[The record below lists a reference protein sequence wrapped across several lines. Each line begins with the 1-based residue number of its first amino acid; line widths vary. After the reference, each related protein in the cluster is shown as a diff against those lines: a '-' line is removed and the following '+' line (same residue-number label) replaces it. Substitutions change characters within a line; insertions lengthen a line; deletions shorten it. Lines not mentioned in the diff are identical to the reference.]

1 MSDTILTDQEV
12 INEEELNEIQA
23 DPRLTD
29 ACYHFWSSVLDVTY
43 GPTNIVPLPEYTPL
57 VGDYF
62 MTVEADPCDTL
73 KLKFSDGSIATR
85 PMYCTAWMR
94 SLDYLLYRYM
104 TLTLQKQTGK
114 LCTVFVSP
122 EIYKKY
128 SNYGDRSKAKKK
140 HTFTFL
146 PEYLSQPSIRT
157 TEVNK
162 HDYYTF
168 QTQCCYEPTILN
180 LFAHEI
186 FTRSDHNRWHRNP
199 RRDALIWTD
208 KTYGTDT
215 IPNYGLECFIA
226 HELLTGIS
234 LTTEITAALLEID
247 ETIRTAAFEQFCENN
262 TLDNVVR
269 LPFPFARAS
278 AARDYFFQI
287 NLDFATEKYRWRRN
301 NADNWVKQVLLR
313 SSYVANNHIDLLHK
327 ASFRPELPSYF
338 WESAVGDTENVNEIQ
353 QCPYYFGPTY
363 AMSFPKTDDPYQIDA
378 YLKQIEAY
386 LKAAVS
392 PLNWENICNIP
403 RKNLVVFTNPHHK
416 YIPLLMRYLETGFL
430 DKEYGGDKLPL
441 NNDAFKSLFQQVHEQ
456 VKYASITAYKED
468 MTWIQN
474 FIDRN

>member
-1 MSDTILTDQEV
+1 MSDTILTDQEA

-29 ACYHFWSSVLDVTY
+29 TCYHFWSSVLDVTR

-62 MTVEADPCDTL
+62 MTVEADPSDTL
-73 KLKFSDGSIATR
+73 KLKFSDGTIATR

-122 EIYKKY
+122 AIYKKY
-128 SNYGDRSKAKKK
+128 WNYGDRSKVKKK

-146 PEYLSQPSIRT
+146 PEYLSQPATRT

-162 HDYYTF
+162 RDYYTF
-168 QTQCCYEPTILN
+168 QTQCCYEPAILN

-186 FTRSDHNRWHRNP
+186 FTRSDHDRWRRNP

-208 KTYGTDT
+208 KIYGADA
-215 IPNYGLECFIA
+215 IPNYGLECFMA

-247 ETIRTAAFEQFCENN
+247 ETIRTDAFEHFCEH
-262 TLDNVVR
+262 TLNDVVR

-301 NADNWVKQVLLR
+301 YADDLVQHVLVN
-313 SSYVANNHIDLLHK
+313 SSSIASRHIDLLHK
-327 ASFRPELPSYF
+327 ASFCPEKPYYF
-338 WESAVGDTENVNEIQ
+338 WEQSICDTEKPKELQ
-353 QCPYYFGPTY
+353 QRPYYFGPTY

-378 YLKQIEAY
+378 YLKQIESY

-392 PLNWENICNIP
+392 PLNWESIYNSP
-403 RKNLVVFTNPHHK
+403 RKNLVIFANPHHK

-430 DKEYGGDKLPL
+430 DKDYGGDKLPL
-441 NNDAFKSLFQQVHEQ
+441 NIDAFKSLFQQVHEQ
-456 VKYASITAYKED
+456 VKKASIRTYNKD
-468 MTWIQN
+468 MTWIQD